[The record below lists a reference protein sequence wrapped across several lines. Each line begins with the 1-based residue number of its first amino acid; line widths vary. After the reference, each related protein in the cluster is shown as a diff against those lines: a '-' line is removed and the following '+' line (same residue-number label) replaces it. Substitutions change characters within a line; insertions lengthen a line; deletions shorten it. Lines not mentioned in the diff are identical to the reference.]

1 MVNED
6 PALVQCAKTR
16 RMKNSVY
23 QFLFLAATCIG
34 VIVLGVLIIDIFRKG
49 LGALSWDFLTSFNSS
64 HPGEAGLRGA
74 IAGSIWIIGITV
86 PLTFIV
92 GVCSAI
98 YLEEYAKKNWLT
110 RMIQV
115 NIANLAGVPSIV
127 YGLLGLALFARGMG
141 LGRSIIAAALTL
153 TLLVLPIII
162 VASREALA
170 SVPTSLRHASFA
182 LGATRWQTV
191 SRVVLPHA
199 FPGILTGT
207 ILALSRA
214 IGETAP
220 LLVVGA
226 MAFVA
231 FSPQDIFDIFTT
243 IPIQIYN
250 WTSLPKEEFQYLASA
265 GIIVLLALLL
275 TMNAFAVFLRN
286 KYQNRSQR

>member
-1 MVNED
+1 MVHQD
-6 PALVQCAKTR
+6 PALVQRAERRRLKDRLYKT
-16 RMKNSVY
+16 
-23 QFLFLAATCIG
+23 LFLAATCVGI
-34 VIVLGVLIIDIFRKG
+34 IVLAVLLIDILRKG
-49 LGALSWDFLTSFNSS
+49 SGSLNWDFLTAYNSFR
-64 HPGEAGLRGA
+64 PEKAGLRGA
-74 IAGSIWIIGITV
+74 IVGSLWIIGITA

-162 VASREALA
+162 VASREAVA
-170 SVPTSLRHASFA
+170 SVPVSLRHASYA

-191 SRVVLPHA
+191 YRVVLPHA
-199 FPGILTGT
+199 FPGIMTGT

-226 MAFVA
+226 MSYVA
-231 FSPQDIFDIFTT
+231 FSPRDVFDIFTT

-265 GIIVLLALLL
+265 GIIVLLVLLL
-275 TMNAFAVFLRN
+275 TMNAIAVFLRN
-286 KYQNRSQR
+286 KYRKRS

>member
-1 MVNED
+1 MLNQD
-6 PALVQCAKTR
+6 PALVKRAQSR
-16 RMKNSVY
+16 RLKNSLYKTV
-23 QFLFLAATCIG
+23 FLAATCVG
-34 VIVLGVLIIDIFRKG
+34 VVVLAVLLIDIFRKG
-49 LGALSWDFLTSFNSS
+49 IGSLNWDFLTSFNSFR
-64 HPGEAGLRGA
+64 PERAGLRGA
-74 IAGSIWIIGITV
+74 IVGSIWIIAITA
-86 PLTFIV
+86 PLTFVV

-110 RMIQV
+110 RLIQV

-162 VASREALA
+162 VASREALM
-170 SVPTSLRHASFA
+170 SVPNSLRHASYA

-199 FPGILTGT
+199 FPGIMTGT

-226 MAFVA
+226 MAYVA
-231 FSPQDIFDIFTT
+231 FSPRDMFDIFTT

-250 WTSLPKEEFQYLASA
+250 WTSLPQAEFQYLASA
-265 GIIVLLALLL
+265 GIIVLLVLLL
-275 TMNAFAVFLRN
+275 SMNALAVFLRN
-286 KYQNRSQR
+286 KYEKRS